1 MKHAPVAPPGLQAR
15 DTQGPIRFN
24 GPRALTAGITKRVGS
39 SCRTWITDRAGRLYL
54 CRRCPTACP
63 DRVFDILDI
72 VV

>member
-1 MKHAPVAPPGLQAR
+1 MVVSATVEIRPP
-15 DTQGPIRFN
+15 
-24 GPRALTAGITKRVGS
+24 LTAGITKRVGS

-63 DRVFDILDI
+63 DRVFDILYI